1 MLKITKKKQKKTM
14 TLYIDVALIE
24 AVDEL
29 AKTNNVSTN
38 SLLCDLI
45 QHGVDQAR
53 TKNNT

>member
-14 TLYIDVALIE
+14 TLYIDMALID

-29 AKTNNVSTN
+29 AKNNNVSTN

-45 QHGVDQAR
+45 QHGVEQASD
-53 TKNNT
+53 KNNK